1 MKSEQRIDEKR
12 KASSHDFLFRWAV
25 GPRLLALTPRGQLSD
40 IDSPASY
47 MPDMLSHAKHR
58 VISIFASRTYVRTST
73 SSSSCT
79 RKTRTSVRVH
89 THSSPLKT
97 SGVSF

>member
-1 MKSEQRIDEKR
+1 MKSEQKVDDR
-12 KASSHDFLFRWAV
+12 KKESSHDFLFRWAV

-58 VISIFASRTYVRTST
+58 VISIFAETYLENVRAHVHRLRHRRI
-73 SSSSCT
+73 CVCVCI
-79 RKTRTSVRVH
+79 TRTFTSV
-89 THSSPLKT
+89 
-97 SGVSF
+97 

>member
-1 MKSEQRIDEKR
+1 MKSEHKIDGRKKERIESR
-12 KASSHDFLFRWAV
+12 LPFPLGPI

-58 VISIFASRTYVRTST
+58 VISIFASRRT
-73 SSSSCT
+73 
-79 RKTRTSVRVH
+79 
-89 THSSPLKT
+89 
-97 SGVSF
+97 